1 MELELKDYYRILRK
15 RIWLILSIVL
25 VTTVTVGVVSFYVL
39 SPVYEASTKIIVTKS
54 DEPGA
59 MSQLDINAINLNLKL
74 IDTYKAVIKTPAIMD
89 VVVIENPEF
98 GLTAEQ
104 LINKVQVSSVNN
116 TQVMTL
122 AVQDGDYNQA
132 ARIVNAISTVFQK
145 EIPKIMKVDNVS
157 LLNQAK
163 LMDNPVPIKPNKLMN
178 IAIAFVLGLF
188 VSVGLA
194 LMLELLDDS
203 VKTEAEANRCW
214 RLNVDGG
221 SLMRMT
227 IDGWPVRRL
236 VWDGEGR
243 QPLTLRTHYS
253 SFEHSG
259 SATCFDEQASGV
271 VCLLALTD
279 TASA

>member
-1 MELELKDYYRILRK
+1 MEQQGWGLAMELELKDYYRILRK

-25 VTTVTVGVVSFYVL
+25 VTTVTVGIVSFYVL

-59 MSQLDINAINLNLKL
+59 ISQLDINAINLNLKL

-122 AVQDGDYNQA
+122 AVQDEDYNQA

-178 IAIAFVLGLF
+178 IAIAFILGLF

-203 VKTEAEANRCW
+203 VKTEADIE
-214 RLNVDGG
+214 RLLG
-221 SLMRMT
+221 L
-227 IDGWPVRRL
+227 P
-236 VWDGEGR
+236 
-243 QPLTLRTHYS
+243 TLAAVAKLKP
-253 SFEHSG
+253 EDMG
-259 SATCFDEQASGV
+259 KQASTHHAKSGV
-271 VCLLALTD
+271 IEHATVNQ
-279 TASA
+279 